1 MGVFFFLF
9 GVARMECFFEC
20 CLEIIADMIQTGI
33 ENEMNKQ
40 ADKHFEKGLEG
51 ADEYEPAVSWL
62 KKHFPES
69 DLKFPLFDD
78 LGVAHG
84 SKLDVFY
91 IILPDG
97 IHRVTLNR
105 IPSSILPS
113 YCIVNGTVLFSKSGK

>member
-1 MGVFFFLF
+1 MECFL
-9 GVARMECFFEC
+9 ECFFEI
-20 CLEIIADMIQTGI
+20 LADVIEKSV
-33 ENEMNKQ
+33 ENEMNRQ

-51 ADEYEPAVSWL
+51 ADDYGPAVGWL
-62 KKHFPES
+62 KKHFPEYN
-69 DLKFPLFDD
+69 LKFPHFDD
-78 LGVAHG
+78 LGTAHG

-113 YCIVNGTVLFSKSGK
+113 YCIVNGTVLFSKSG